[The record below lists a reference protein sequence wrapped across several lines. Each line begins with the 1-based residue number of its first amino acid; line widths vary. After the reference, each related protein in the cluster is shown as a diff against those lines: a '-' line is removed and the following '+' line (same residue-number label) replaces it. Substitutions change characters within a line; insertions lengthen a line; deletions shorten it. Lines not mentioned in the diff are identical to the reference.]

1 MNTRLNY
8 LIARERSPNGSCRRP
23 SARLPL
29 TGLSPL
35 QFQLTANHQQQRDDH
50 PLRPQT
56 LDPGAPGDG
65 RLPRRCSRQ
74 VHSLD
79 TRHFATYPHQLTA
92 HVVAACCDNTH
103 P

>member
-65 RLPRRCSRQ
+65 RLPRDVRAKCTPSTLATSR
-74 VHSLD
+74 
-79 TRHFATYPHQLTA
+79 P
-92 HVVAACCDNTH
+92 TH
-103 P
+103 TN